1 MRGAGKVALPWV
13 AAVSVTATGGVGAV
27 HAQDE
32 AAFCGRSGPMIV
44 AAEPLRGDIDTLAL
58 AYADSDAAALAL
70 LEARGHPNFVNSSD
84 AELLAVVTAFGMPA
98 LVSSGA
104 VALRLLGDMN
114 CDGAVVTPID

>member
-1 MRGAGKVALPWV
+1 MRSEGKVAMPFIV
-13 AAVSVTATGGVGAV
+13 AVSLTAIGGIGAV

-32 AAFCGRSGPMIV
+32 AAFCGQSGPMIV

-70 LEARGHPNFVNSSD
+70 LEARGHPNFVNSRD
-84 AELLAVVTAFGMPA
+84 GELLAVVTAFGMPA
-98 LVSSGA
+98 LVSSGE

-114 CDGAVVTPID
+114 CDSAVVTPID